1 MLIQNVLVIRDN
13 ILLERYQSFMN
24 SFMEATNSIEQILF
38 SESKSC
44 SASQIFPFLSWNLRP
59 CYHVD
64 VIPPLVPI
72 MNKMN
77 PVHNIASYL
86 FTIHFNV
93 FCLFMPISSKWYL
106 SFKFLTK
113 MLCAFL
119 ISTVHAYLIIFY
131 LVTLLIFTCI
141 LIH

>member
-1 MLIQNVLVIRDN
+1 
-13 ILLERYQSFMN
+13 
-24 SFMEATNSIEQILF
+24 
-38 SESKSC
+38 
-44 SASQIFPFLSWNLRP
+44 
-59 CYHVD
+59 
-64 VIPPLVPI
+64 
-72 MNKMN
+72 
-77 PVHNIASYL
+77 
-86 FTIHFNV
+86 
-93 FCLFMPISSKWYL
+93 MPISSKWYL